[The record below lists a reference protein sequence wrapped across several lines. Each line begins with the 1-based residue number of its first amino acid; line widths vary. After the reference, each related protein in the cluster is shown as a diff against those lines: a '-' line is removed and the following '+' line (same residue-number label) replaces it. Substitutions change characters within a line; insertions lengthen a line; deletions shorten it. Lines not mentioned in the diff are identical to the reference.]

1 MLSRPPADR
10 PVAAPERP
18 PEPTPNQGDLRGSGT
33 AAPEANAAA
42 HGPPGDGPAVTAPQT
57 AELLDLHPAPADL
70 ERLVLDGMA
79 RQPRQLPAWLLYDA
93 EGSRLFEAIG
103 QQPEY
108 GLTRHETALL
118 RERAPELARSLA
130 EGVTPAP
137 VLVEFG
143 AGNLSKV
150 GPLLEALQPAAYVAL
165 DISLD
170 QLGPC
175 CHALQE
181 RHPTVPVLGICCD
194 YADLDQMPPHFLLEG
209 RPLLGFYPG
218 SSLGN
223 FDPPQARA
231 LLSRF
236 ARLLGP
242 GSRLLIGI
250 DQPKAQERLE
260 AAYNDAAGVSA
271 AFAFN
276 LLRRLNREL
285 AGDFD
290 PAAFTYRARWEAPGS
305 RIAMA
310 LVSRHAQ
317 IVSVAGRRWTF
328 AAGEPLITEYSVKY
342 TPEAF
347 QVLAAEA
354 GWRTIRRWCDGDDDL
369 SLHLLAQANSEASRP
384 GSETP
389 NTIQHHA
396 DPTPLRNT
404 P

>member
-1 MLSRPPADR
+1 M
-10 PVAAPERP
+10 
-18 PEPTPNQGDLRGSGT
+18 
-33 AAPEANAAA
+33 
-42 HGPPGDGPAVTAPQT
+42 

-70 ERLVLDGMA
+70 ERLVREGMA

-108 GLTRHETALL
+108 GLTRQETALL

-130 EGVTPAP
+130 EGITPSP

-170 QLGPC
+170 QLGPSC
-175 CHALQE
+175 RALQE
-181 RHPTVPVLGICCD
+181 RHPSVPVLGICCD
-194 YADLDQMPPHFLLEG
+194 YADLDQLPPHPLLEG
-209 RPLLGFYPG
+209 RPRLGFYPG

-223 FDPPQARA
+223 FDPPQAIA

-242 GSRLLIGI
+242 SSRLLIGI

-260 AAYNDAAGVSA
+260 AAYDDAAGVSA

-276 LLRRLNREL
+276 LLQRLNRDL
-285 AGDFD
+285 GGDFD
-290 PAAFTYRARWEAPGS
+290 PAAFTYRARWEAAAS
-305 RIAMA
+305 RVAMA
-310 LVSRHAQ
+310 LVSRHTQ
-317 IVSVAGRRWTF
+317 TVTLAGRRWTF
-328 AAGEPLITEYSVKY
+328 TADEPLITEYSVKY

-347 QVLAAEA
+347 QDLAAA
-354 GWRTIRRWCDGDDDL
+354 SGWRAIRRWCDGADDL
-369 SLHLLAQANSEASRP
+369 SLHLLAQAESGASP
-384 GSETP
+384 PASETQDP
-389 NTIQHHA
+389 IQHHA
-396 DPTPLRNT
+396 DPDPMRRA

>member
-1 MLSRPPADR
+1 MLSRPPADH
-10 PVAAPERP
+10 PVAPPGRPAER
-18 PEPTPNQGDLRGSGT
+18 TPNQGNLRGSEP
-33 AAPEANAAA
+33 AAPETDAAA
-42 HGPPGDGPAVTAPQT
+42 HAPPGDGPGVTAPQT

-70 ERLVLDGMA
+70 ERLVLEGMA

-130 EGVTPAP
+130 EGITPAP

-150 GPLLEALQPAAYVAL
+150 EPLLEALQPAAYVAL

-170 QLGPC
+170 QLGPSC
-175 CHALQE
+175 RTLQE

-194 YADLDQMPPHFLLEG
+194 YADLDQLPTHPLLEG
-209 RPLLGFYPG
+209 RPRLGFYPG

-223 FDPPQARA
+223 FDSPQAHA
-231 LLSRF
+231 LLNRF

-290 PAAFTYRARWEAPGS
+290 PAAFTYRAHWEAPGS

-317 IVSVAGRRWTF
+317 TVTLAGRRWSF
-328 AAGEPLITEYSVKY
+328 SAGEPLITEYSVKY

-347 QVLAAEA
+347 QALAAA
-354 GWRTIRRWCDGDDDL
+354 SGWSAIRRWCDGNDDL
-369 SLHLLAQANSEASRP
+369 SLHLLAQADSGMSGP
-384 GSETP
+384 SSETP
-389 NTIQHHA
+389 IQHHA
-396 DPTPLRNT
+396 DPTPLRNA